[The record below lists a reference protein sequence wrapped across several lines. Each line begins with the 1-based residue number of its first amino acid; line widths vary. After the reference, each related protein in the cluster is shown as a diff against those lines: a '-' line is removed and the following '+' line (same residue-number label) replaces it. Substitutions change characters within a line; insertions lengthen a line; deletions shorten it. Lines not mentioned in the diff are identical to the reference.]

1 MHFMKFHFKMSIK
14 NYNQNK
20 HTKSRVS
27 LPNLA
32 HFEKKLFLTEERVA
46 VVENKFKLATFVQ

>member
-1 MHFMKFHFKMSIK
+1 MKFHFKMSIK

-20 HTKSRVS
+20 HTKPRVS